1 MNDSNISNEPSWAL
15 FLGLPILCGIILVLH
30 CLIVVAVYWSDR
42 GVLWL
47 ILIFGGFLYAA
58 TLIKAFKVM
67 REIWRRFFLPRLT
80 ASPKS
85 TRCLRLALK
94 VARIVVMVLLLATI
108 SHRLFLQFR
117 PLPKHIVSQRAMT
130 KDEYTKMFR
139 TTNEV
144 PINFLMTDSRPYSD
158 SEEDTKLSKWDFLCI
173 RTIPSWGSFM
183 PYRTTAI
190 DVWNKTNVSVQVYER
205 HIFQLRF
212 TKDSKGWHVKEISG
226 QIDWAPGGEPIF
238 SFH

>member
-15 FLGLPILCGIILVLH
+15 FLGSPILCGILFVLH
-30 CLIVVAVYWSDR
+30 CLILTALA
-42 GVLWL
+42 GLEGLVLGL
-47 ILIFGGFLYAA
+47 ILVFGGFLYVA
-58 TLIKAFKVM
+58 TLIKTFKAL
-67 REIWRRFFLPRLT
+67 REIWRRFLLPRLS

-85 TRCLRLALK
+85 TRCLRLALNGAK
-94 VARIVVMVLLLATI
+94 LVVLAFLVATI
-108 SHRLFLQFR
+108 SHRIFLQFR

-130 KDEYTKMFR
+130 QDEYTKMFK

-144 PINFLMTDSRPYSD
+144 PINYLMTDSRPYSD
-158 SEEDTKLSKWDFLCI
+158 SEEDTKLSMWDFLCI

-190 DVWNKTNVSVQVYER
+190 DVWNKTNVSVQVYE
-205 HIFQLRF
+205 HHAINLNF

-226 QIDWAPGGEPIF
+226 QIDWAPGGEPIL